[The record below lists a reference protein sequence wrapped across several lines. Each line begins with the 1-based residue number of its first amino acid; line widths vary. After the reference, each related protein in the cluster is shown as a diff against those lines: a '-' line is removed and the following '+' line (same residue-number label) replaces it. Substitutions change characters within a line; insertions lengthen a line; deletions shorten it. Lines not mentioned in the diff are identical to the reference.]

1 MEWSS
6 KHDIFLCTEI
16 LITEPFKFRK
26 GSLDRGR
33 LWTVVANN
41 LNRIEEVHFNVKQ
54 RGVRERWE
62 VIQSRWQ
69 ARMRNEEKASGIAPE
84 PESDLDNMIQEI
96 TEKERLAEEGR
107 GGDEKIK
114 KAESERETAEHVRKQ
129 AMETF
134 NETEKR
140 SESKTEDECLNK
152 STKRKRRSGSDS
164 VEYLRE
170 KSSLEMKLRAEELAV
185 KKKQLELDEARQNSF
200 VTQQKETLTALMQM
214 QQQQNFAIMQMFER
228 LVPKKS

>member
-33 LWTVVANN
+33 LWTAVANN

-69 ARMRNEEKASGIAPE
+69 ARMHNEDKASGIVPE

-107 GGDEKIK
+107 DGDEKIK
-114 KAESERETAEHVRKQ
+114 KAELERETAEHVRKQ
-129 AMETF
+129 AVETF
-134 NETEKR
+134 NEMEKR
-140 SESKTEDECLNK
+140 S
-152 STKRKRRSGSDS
+152 
-164 VEYLRE
+164 
-170 KSSLEMKLRAEELAV
+170 
-185 KKKQLELDEARQNSF
+185 
-200 VTQQKETLTALMQM
+200 
-214 QQQQNFAIMQMFER
+214 
-228 LVPKKS
+228 